1 MRLIADLHVHSRFS
15 RAVSKDMTLPTMHQ
29 WAGYKGIGL
38 VGTGDFTHP
47 QWFSEMRDQLV
58 PTAGGFLE
66 LKTALRQPKLGSNPL
81 FILSTELS
89 CIYTE
94 NDVVRR
100 IHLVVLAPSLQ
111 TVGKINKDLGK
122 DFNLRSDGRPI
133 LGISAHDLTARL
145 LAVDPSILIIPAH
158 VWTPWFSLLGSKSGY
173 DSAEECFR
181 ELLKHIPSIETGLS
195 SDPTMNWQW
204 SHLDN
209 FTIVSSGDA
218 HSPRK
223 LGREA
228 TVFELEKAGY
238 SELSAA
244 LWNNPVT
251 GKGKSPNH
259 IVETLEFFP
268 EEGKYHL
275 DGHAKCKQRLTPAQS
290 KKNHGICPVCKKP
303 LTIGVLNRVEKLANR
318 PKGYQPEGRPPF
330 RTLIP
335 LEETIGEAMDVGAAS
350 KKVQAVYLTL
360 VQKFGGEFNVLL
372 ETPVKDIAAVGG
384 EAVADAIQRVRHGKV
399 HIDAGYDGIFG
410 TVKIFSA
417 ADRKKHEQ
425 AALF

>member
-15 RAVSKDMTLPTMHQ
+15 RAVSKDMTLPNMHV

-47 QWFSEMRDQLV
+47 TWFGEMREQLV
-58 PTAGGFLE
+58 QAEGGFLE
-66 LKTALRQPKLGSNPL
+66 LKKSLRLSEAQTNPL
-81 FILSTELS
+81 FIPTTELS
-89 CIYTE
+89 CIYSEGGKT
-94 NDVVRR
+94 RR
-100 IHLVVLAPSLQ
+100 IHIVVAAPSLQ
-111 TVGKINKDLGK
+111 AVDKINKNLDK

-133 LGISAHDLTARL
+133 LGCTAHDLVARL
-145 LAVDPSILIIPAH
+145 LTIDPTLLIIPAH
-158 VWTPWFSLLGSKSGY
+158 VWTPWFALFGSASGY
-173 DSAEECFR
+173 DSADECFH
-181 ELLKHIPSIETGLS
+181 ELTKHIPAIETGLS
-195 SDPTMNWQW
+195 SNPTMNWQW
-204 SHLDN
+204 SHLDQFN
-209 FTIVSSGDA
+209 IVSFGDA

-223 LGREA
+223 FGREG
-228 TVFELEKAGY
+228 TVFEVERPGY
-238 SELSAA
+238 QELSAA

-251 GKGKSPNH
+251 GKGMGKNR

-275 DGHAKCKQRLTPAQS
+275 DGHAKCKKRMVPAQS

-303 LTIGVLNRVEKLANR
+303 LTIGVLNRVEKLADR
-318 PKGYQPEGRPPF
+318 AEGFVDPKRPPF

-335 LEETIGEAMDVGAAS
+335 LEETIGEAMDVGPAS
-350 KKVQAVYLTL
+350 KKVQAIYMTL
-360 VQKFGGEFNVLL
+360 VKKFGGEFNVLL

-384 EAVADAIQRVRHGKV
+384 ETVADAIQRVRNGKV

-410 TVKIFSA
+410 TIKIFSA

-425 AALF
+425 AAMF

>member
-29 WAGYKGIGL
+29 WAAYKGIGL

-47 QWFSEMRDQLV
+47 TWFSEMREQLV

-66 LKTALRQPKLGSNPL
+66 LKTKLRRPTLNTNPL
-81 FILSTELS
+81 FVLSTELS

-94 NDVVRR
+94 NDIVRR

-111 TVGKINKDLGK
+111 TVEKINKDLGR
-122 DFNLRSDGRPI
+122 DFNLKSDGRPI
-133 LGISAHDLTARL
+133 LGISSHDLTARL
-145 LAVDPSILIIPAH
+145 LAIDQSILIIPAH
-158 VWTPWFSLLGSKSGY
+158 VWTPWFSLFGSKSGY
-173 DSAEECFR
+173 NSADECFR
-181 ELLKHIPSIETGLS
+181 ELVPHIPAIETGLS

-204 SHLDN
+204 SHLDQ

-228 TVFELEKAGY
+228 TVFDLEQPGYEELT
-238 SELSAA
+238 AA

-251 GKGKSPNH
+251 GKHPSPNR

-275 DGHAKCKQRLTPAQS
+275 DGHAACKQRMTPAQS
-290 KKNHGICPVCKKP
+290 ARAKGICPVCKKP
-303 LTIGVLNRVEKLANR
+303 LTIGVLNRVAELADR
-318 PKGYQPEGRPPF
+318 KVGYVDAKRPPF
-330 RTLIP
+330 RSLVP
-335 LEETIGEAMDVGAAS
+335 LEETIAEALDVGPAS
-350 KKVQAVYLTL
+350 KKVQQAYLPL

-372 ETPVKDIAAVGG
+372 ESPLPDIAKAAG
-384 EAVADAIQRVRHGKV
+384 EPVAEAIERVRAGKV
-399 HIDAGYDGIFG
+399 HVEGGYDGVFG

>member
-15 RAVSKDMTLPTMHQ
+15 RAVSKDMTLPNMHR
-29 WAGYKGIGL
+29 WAAYKGIGL

-47 QWFSEMRDQLV
+47 TWFTEMREQLV
-58 PTAGGFLE
+58 PTPGGFLE
-66 LKTALRQPKLGSNPL
+66 LKPALRQPKLGSNPL

-94 NDVVRR
+94 NDKTRR

-111 TVGKINKDLGK
+111 TVEKINKNLGK

-133 LGISAHDLTARL
+133 LGTTAHDLTARL
-145 LAVDPSILIIPAH
+145 LHIDPSLIIIPAH
-158 VWTPWFSLLGSKSGY
+158 VWTPWFSLFGSASGY

-181 ELLKHIPSIETGLS
+181 ELLKHIPAIETGLS
-195 SDPTMNWQW
+195 SSPAMNWQW
-204 SHLDN
+204 SHLDR
-209 FTIVSSGDA
+209 FTIVSAGDA

-223 LGREA
+223 FGREA
-228 TVFELEKAGY
+228 TVFDLEKPGY
-238 SELSAA
+238 AELTAA

-251 GKGKSPNH
+251 GKNASKNR
-259 IVETLEFFP
+259 ITETLEFFP

-275 DGHAKCKQRLTPAQS
+275 DGHAKCKQRLTPAQT

-303 LTIGVLNRVEKLANR
+303 LTIGVLNRVEKLADR
-318 PKGYQPEGRPPF
+318 EEGFIDAKRPPF
-330 RTLIP
+330 RTLVP
-335 LEETIGEAMDVGAAS
+335 LEETIGEVLDVGPAS
-350 KKVQAVYLTL
+350 KKVQALYHQLA
-360 VQKFGGEFNVLL
+360 QKFEGEFNVLL
-372 ETPVKDIAAVGG
+372 EAPIKNLAGYAGEPVA
-384 EAVADAIQRVRHGKV
+384 EAIQRVRTGKV
-399 HIDAGYDGIFG
+399 RVEGGYDGIFG